1 MKVLNM
7 IALFADAAFIMPA
20 FCTTMTVLKFAP
32 ENTGVTVFCVDFN
45 DREFQKANDAFS
57 KLGPTVELRQ
67 VDSAKDFEDCVWRT
81 ALGMA
86 TWGRLFLDKL
96 LPRDLSRVL
105 YLDCDT
111 LVQSDLTP
119 LLNAELGQCSVGAC
133 KDQFQYMA
141 STVEQRRTELR
152 LSPEGDYFNA
162 GVLLFDWKAVTERN
176 LFAQA
181 REALRTHQGS
191 LTLRFA
197 DQDILNLLLDG
208 NWRELDPAWNLQS
221 FAMAVTVSRQPRI
234 AHFVGYQKPWSRHC
248 SFQMLKFRRKYAELQ
263 NKAGPLAQDLNV
275 IPLVVQLIKDNVRLA
290 LKNLVRCV
298 TFKAAIE
305 SQRKK
310 EFKNRLE
317 MVFDAYDQKINSS
330 RPLREK

>member
-7 IALFADAAFIMPA
+7 IALFADAAVITPA
-20 FCTTMTVLKFAP
+20 FCTTLTALQFAP
-32 ENTGVTVFCVDFN
+32 ANTGVTVFCVDFN
-45 DREFQKANDAFS
+45 DPEFQKANDAFS
-57 KLGPTVELRQ
+57 KLGPAVQLRR
-67 VDSAKDFEDCVWRT
+67 VDSAKDFEGCVWRT

-96 LPRDLSRVL
+96 LPTDLSHVL

-133 KDQFQYMA
+133 KDQFQYMSGA
-141 STVEQRRTELR
+141 VEQRRTELR

-162 GVLLFDWKAVTERN
+162 GVMVLDWKSV
-176 LFAQA
+176 LDGDLLAQA
-181 REALRTHQGS
+181 REALRTHRGS

-221 FAMAVTVSRQPRI
+221 FAMVVTASRQPRI

-248 SFQMLKFRRKYAELQ
+248 SIQMLKFRRKYAELQ
-263 NKAGPLAQDLNV
+263 SKAGPLAQDFKV
-275 IPLVVQLIKDNVRLA
+275 IPFVVQLTKDNVRLTLA
-290 LKNLVRCV
+290 HMVRCV
-298 TFKAAIE
+298 TFKAAKE
-305 SQRKK
+305 AQRKK
-310 EFKNRLE
+310 DFKNRLE
-317 MVFDAYDQKINSS
+317 MVFDAYDQKN
-330 RPLREK
+330 KF